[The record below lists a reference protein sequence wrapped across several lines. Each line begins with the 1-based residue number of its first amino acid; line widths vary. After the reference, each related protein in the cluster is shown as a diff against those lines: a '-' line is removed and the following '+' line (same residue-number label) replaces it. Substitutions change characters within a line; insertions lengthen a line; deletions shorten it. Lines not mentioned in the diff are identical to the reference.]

1 MYRLLIR
8 SKELKRK
15 NKNTYLFFISI
26 LYCLIIN
33 LYNIGKK
40 VNMKINIVKSI
51 GNFSV
56 IPLIT
61 PINKKIEKPI
71 SGNLKIKNT
80 NINED
85 ITINILLK
93 GNDVDKRIEIR
104 KKSIKTGI
112 YEYFNNLLLLRDK
125 SINLFFYV
133 YFNNK
138 K

>member
-1 MYRLLIR
+1 
-8 SKELKRK
+8 
-15 NKNTYLFFISI
+15 
-26 LYCLIIN
+26 
-33 LYNIGKK
+33 
-40 VNMKINIVKSI
+40 MKINIVKSI